1 MAVKFRNRYLICSLH
16 LKDASPAL
24 LKSVTRQAI
33 LNALFCSLQALCGDV
48 GVGGAK
54 ASLTIKDMH
63 HVVHVP
69 SESGPNTSS
78 GTSAT
83 NNNNNRH
90 GGAKAGTTNHIVFLL
105 RTDRAMVREVRL
117 AATCVTEVDMRV
129 ARITVEDMSGGL
141 ERVKE
146 RWLARLEQ
154 TDLGA
159 DASHLH
165 VRLDG
170 LET

>member
-1 MAVKFRNRYLICSLH
+1 MAIKFRNRYLICSLH

-33 LNALFCSLQALCGDV
+33 LNALFSSLQALCGDV

-63 HVVHVP
+63 HVVNVP
-69 SESGPNTSS
+69 SESGPNTST
-78 GTSAT
+78 GTSVT
-83 NNNNNRH
+83 NRH
-90 GGAKAGTTNHIVFLL
+90 GAAKAGTTNHVVFLL

-117 AATCVTEVDMRV
+117 AATCVTEVNMRV
-129 ARITVEDMSGGL
+129 ARITVEDMSGSL

-146 RWLARLEQ
+146 RWSARLEQ
-154 TDLGA
+154 TDLGI
-159 DASHLH
+159 DAPDLQ
-165 VRLDG
+165 VRLQG
-170 LET
+170 LDP

>member
-1 MAVKFRNRYLICSLH
+1 MAIKFRNRYLICSLH

-33 LNALFCSLQALCGDV
+33 LNALFSSLQALCGDV

-63 HVVHVP
+63 HVVNGS
-69 SESGPNTSS
+69 SESGLNTSS
-78 GTSAT
+78 VT
-83 NNNNNRH
+83 NRPVA
-90 GGAKAGTTNHIVFLL
+90 AKAGTTNHVLFLL
-105 RTDRAMVREVRL
+105 RTDRALVREVRL
-117 AATCVTEVDMRV
+117 AATCVTELDMRV

-146 RWLARLEQ
+146 RWLTRLEQ
-154 TDLGA
+154 TDTGI
-159 DASHLH
+159 DANDLES
-165 VRLDG
+165 RAEG
-170 LET
+170 LFS

>member
-1 MAVKFRNRYLICSLH
+1 MAIKFRNRYLICSLH

-33 LNALFCSLQALCGDV
+33 LNALFSSLQSLCGDV

-63 HVVHVP
+63 HVVNVP
-69 SESGPNTSS
+69 SESGAKSTGINSP
-78 GTSAT
+78 GA
-83 NNNNNRH
+83 
-90 GGAKAGTTNHIVFLL
+90 AKAGTTNHIVFLL
-105 RTDRAMVREVRL
+105 RTDRATVRQVRL

-146 RWLARLEQ
+146 RWLARLGEIDA
-154 TDLGA
+154 DLRNRVEGM
-159 DASHLH
+159 D
-165 VRLDG
+165 
-170 LET
+170 T